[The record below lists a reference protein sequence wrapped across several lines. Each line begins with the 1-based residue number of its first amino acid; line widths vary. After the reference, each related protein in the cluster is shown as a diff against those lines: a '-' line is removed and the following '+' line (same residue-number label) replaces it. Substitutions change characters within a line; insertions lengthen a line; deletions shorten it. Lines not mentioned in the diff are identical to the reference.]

1 MQAKRSPESCIS
13 SKLSSNSQRVEYKPS
28 SSLGRCNY
36 WYRKL
41 ADGET
46 LLSPVSPTNLGAST
60 YGAKTL
66 SLIRITIEI
75 GEHWSTFSDC
85 AEGQHQE
92 TRKPMGLSSKLKDIS
107 VHVVSTLSQRIALL
121 CKRHT
126 RHSPI
131 YSVSTVVKTLSTA
144 ITILPPRQARQPGQS
159 RVARARQAAL
169 VQTASGG
176 GFHDERR
183 WIKNRSTA

>member
-13 SKLSSNSQRVEYKPS
+13 SKLSSNSQRVGYKPS
-28 SSLGRCNY
+28 RSLGRCKH
-36 WYRKL
+36 WYREP

-66 SLIRITIEI
+66 SLARITIGI
-75 GEHWSTFSDC
+75 CEHRSTFSGC

-92 TRKPMGLSSKLKDIS
+92 TRKPRGLSSRLKDIS
-107 VHVVSTLSQRIALL
+107 VHVFGRLSQRIALL

-126 RHSPI
+126 RHSPDLFGI
-131 YSVSTVVKTLSTA
+131 YGSENIVHGYHYLATTPGEATRTELGCKSTTSRLSTDR
-144 ITILPPRQARQPGQS
+144 LWG
-159 RVARARQAAL
+159 RV
-169 VQTASGG
+169 S
-176 GFHDERR
+176 
-183 WIKNRSTA
+183 